1 MGAWIE
7 IYHWAVD
14 DVQAIVAPHMGAWI
28 EIVVYFPHLRC
39 SNVAPHMGAWIE
51 IIMKAQYGQLDKG
64 RTPHGCV
71 D

>member
-7 IYHWAVD
+7 IYSVRKEDKW
-14 DVQAIVAPHMGAWI
+14 QIVAPHMGAWI
-28 EIVVYFPHLRC
+28 EILLLGFNLTVGY
-39 SNVAPHMGAWIE
+39 
-51 IIMKAQYGQLDKG
+51 G